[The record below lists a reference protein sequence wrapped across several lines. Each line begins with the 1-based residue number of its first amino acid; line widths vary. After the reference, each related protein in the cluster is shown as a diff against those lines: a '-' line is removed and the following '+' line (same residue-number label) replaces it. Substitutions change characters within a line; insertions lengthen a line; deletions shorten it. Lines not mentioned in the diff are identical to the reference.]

1 MTFNLQN
8 LAGLFIFI
16 CGCLFLYLTARE
28 ESRIP
33 RQPEQ
38 NRAEPFQCPIC
49 AYYYPAE
56 KEEEL
61 SSCPRCGTIN
71 RKEDA

>member
-1 MTFNLQN
+1 MIFNPLN
-8 LAGLFIFI
+8 IAGLFIFI

-28 ESRIP
+28 ESRVP
-33 RQPEQ
+33 FQPEPD
-38 NRAEPFQCPIC
+38 NTEPFRCPIC
-49 AYYYPAE
+49 AYFYPAE
-56 KEEEL
+56 KEEEF

>member
-1 MTFNLQN
+1 MIFNLQN
-8 LAGLFIFI
+8 LAGLFIFL

-28 ESRIP
+28 EGRIGGV
-33 RQPEQ
+33 PEPDST
-38 NRAEPFQCPIC
+38 EPLQCPIC

-56 KEEEL
+56 KEEEF